1 MKYIIDKD
9 TIYLRIDKGEEVCSS
24 LLKIA
29 KELNIN
35 SASISGL
42 GASNEF
48 TVGVFDLDK
57 KEFIGNNF
65 KTEYEITN
73 LTGNLSLKDNLPY
86 LLLHGTFANLKEVVG
101 GHVTKCII
109 SLTAEIVIKKTNK
122 KINRIFDNETGL
134 NLWDF

>member
-86 LLLHGTFANLKEVVG
+86 LHLHGTFANLKEVVG

-109 SLTAEIVIKKTNK
+109 SLTAEMVIKKTNK

>member
-86 LLLHGTFANLKEVVG
+86 LHLHGTFANLKEVVG

>member
-86 LLLHGTFANLKEVVG
+86 LHLHGTFANLKEVVG

-109 SLTAEIVIKKTNK
+109 SLTAEMVIKKTNK
-122 KINRIFDNETGL
+122 KINRFFDNETGL

>member
-9 TIYLRIDKGEEVCSS
+9 TIYLRIDKGEKVCSS
-24 LLKIA
+24 LLKVA

-86 LLLHGTFANLKEVVG
+86 LHLHGTFANLKEVVG

-109 SLTAEIVIKKTNK
+109 SLTAEIVIKITNK

-134 NLWDF
+134 NLWDL

>member
-24 LLKIA
+24 LLKVA

-48 TVGVFDLDK
+48 TVGVFDIDK
-57 KEFIGNNF
+57 KEFIGNSF

-86 LLLHGTFANLKEVVG
+86 LHLHGTFANLKEVVG

-109 SLTAEIVIKKTNK
+109 SLTAEIVIKITNK

-134 NLWDF
+134 NLWDL

>member
-86 LLLHGTFANLKEVVG
+86 LHLHGTFANLKEVVG

-109 SLTAEIVIKKTNK
+109 SLTAEMVIKKTSK
-122 KINRIFDNETGL
+122 KIDRIFDNETGL

>member
-24 LLKIA
+24 LLKVA

-57 KEFIGNNF
+57 KEFIGNIF

-86 LLLHGTFANLKEVVG
+86 LHLHGTFANLKEVVG

-109 SLTAEIVIKKTNK
+109 SLTAEIVIKITNK

-134 NLWDF
+134 NLWDL

>member
-86 LLLHGTFANLKEVVG
+86 LHLHGTFANLKEVVG

-109 SLTAEIVIKKTNK
+109 SLTAEMVIKKTSK

>member
-9 TIYLRIDKGEEVCSS
+9 TIYLRIDKGEDVCSS
-24 LLKIA
+24 LLKVA

-57 KEFIGNNF
+57 KEFIGNSF

-86 LLLHGTFANLKEVVG
+86 LHLHGTFANLKEVVG

-109 SLTAEIVIKKTNK
+109 SLTAEIVIKITNK

-134 NLWDF
+134 NLWDL

>member
-24 LLKIA
+24 LLKVA

-57 KEFIGNNF
+57 KEFIGNDF

-86 LLLHGTFANLKEVVG
+86 LHLHGTFANLKEVVG

-109 SLTAEIVIKKTNK
+109 SLTAEIVIKITNK

-134 NLWDF
+134 NLWDL

>member
-24 LLKIA
+24 LLKVA

-57 KEFIGNNF
+57 KEFIGNSF

-86 LLLHGTFANLKEVVG
+86 LHLHGTFANLKEVVG

-109 SLTAEIVIKKTNK
+109 SLTAEIVIKITNK

-134 NLWDF
+134 NLCDL

>member
-24 LLKIA
+24 LLKVA

-57 KEFIGNNF
+57 KEFIGNSF

-86 LLLHGTFANLKEVVG
+86 LHLHGTFANLKEVVG

-109 SLTAEIVIKKTNK
+109 SLTAEIVIKITNK

-134 NLWDF
+134 NLWDL

>member
-57 KEFIGNNF
+57 REFIGNNF

-86 LLLHGTFANLKEVVG
+86 LHLHGTFANLKEVVG

-109 SLTAEIVIKKTNK
+109 SLTAEMVIKKTSK

>member
-24 LLKIA
+24 LLKVA

-86 LLLHGTFANLKEVVG
+86 LHLHGTFANLKEVVG

-109 SLTAEIVIKKTNK
+109 SLTAEIVIKITNK

-134 NLWDF
+134 NLWDL

>member
-48 TVGVFDLDK
+48 TVVVFDLDK

-86 LLLHGTFANLKEVVG
+86 LHLHGTFANLKEVVG

-109 SLTAEIVIKKTNK
+109 SLTAEMVIKKTNK